1 MHKFQ
6 NFDTHL
12 KTLEGKRDQQIEA
25 RVKEDEALDELHRRE
40 RNLLSTQGEL
50 RTNRKVSASERIN

>member
-12 KTLEGKRDQQIEA
+12 TSLVGKRDQQSEA
-25 RVKEDEALDELHRRE
+25 RAKEDEALEELQRRE

-50 RTNRKVSASERIN
+50 RTNRKVSASVRIY